1 MVCSKSF
8 TDRFLKSFRR
18 DKLDAKV
25 RHVFASSIPS
35 DIYII
40 GKLIHR
46 SSHVNYSTSL
56 GFSS

>member
-35 DIYII
+35 DVYII

-46 SSHVNYSTSL
+46 
-56 GFSS
+56 